1 MKRQVI
7 PLFVLGVTLS
17 ACGDTT
23 AVRAPNANAATLRAA
38 AEAGATLA
46 IEDAALRVAP
56 ALGDSEVGA
65 RLASSLGELS
75 ASIRRGDGSTALR
88 ASREARVT
96 LRAYSAGATLGDASD
111 RDVIVMALDGAD
123 RLLASAPQ

>member
-7 PLFVLGVTLS
+7 PLFVLGVMLS
-17 ACGDTT
+17 ACGDAT
-23 AVRAPNANAATLRAA
+23 AVRAPNADAAALRAA

-56 ALGDSEVGA
+56 ALGDAEVGV
-65 RLASSLGELS
+65 RLASSLDVLA
-75 ASIRRGDGSTALR
+75 ASIRRGDGSTAFR
-88 ASREARVT
+88 ASREARLT
-96 LRAYSAGATLGDASD
+96 LRAYAAGATLGDTSD

-123 RLLASAPQ
+123 RLLAGAPQ